1 VSRAGVS
8 LLRWRSMGIPTVG
21 PSFVGGSTPS
31 SVDVVVLGS
40 GVAGLAAARRVAARG
55 RSVLVLEESTEVGGS
70 AASHE
75 IAGVRV
81 DLGAHRVQAS
91 VDDDLL
97 AELRTLL
104 GSDLQARDRR
114 GRVLVDNRWLRF
126 PLRAGEL
133 ATRLPRRLA
142 ASAARDAV
150 LTAGRRD
157 RERSYASVLRSGV
170 GPAVYDAVYGPY
182 AQKVWGVDGER
193 LDAEQ
198 ARRRVGATNAWRLA
212 GRLGRGGGAAGPAS
226 RFWYPR
232 RGFGQIV
239 EALTDRIVADRG
251 IVRAGVSVT
260 SVRARPDG
268 VRLGWDGGEV
278 QAGHVFSTLTLRNL
292 GRVARPAPSAQV
304 VGDAAGLRFRA
315 MVLVYLVHEGGRW
328 TKFDAHYLPGPQ
340 TPVSR
345 VSEPANFRDSLEDP
359 ADRTVLCAEIPC
371 AVGDLVWTAADDSLG
386 DLVLDGLARCGLPDV
401 RVAQVQVRRL
411 PQVYPVYSR
420 GYVERLAGLMAW
432 SERLAHVTTFG
443 RLGLFAHDNTH
454 HELRAA
460 YDAADCLRPG
470 PDAGMGF
477 DHLAWQ
483 AARERHR
490 QIVGDV

>member
-1 VSRAGVS
+1 
-8 LLRWRSMGIPTVG
+8 MGTPATEPAAESAFTEG
-21 PSFVGGSTPS
+21 PIPS
-31 SVDVVVLGS
+31 SVDLVVLGA
-40 GVAGLAAARRVAARG
+40 GVAGLAAARRAATRG
-55 RSVLVLEESTEVGGS
+55 RSVLVLEESAEVGGL

-97 AELRTLL
+97 AELRSLL
-104 GSDLQARDRR
+104 GSDLQSRDRS
-114 GRVLVDNRWLRF
+114 GRVLVDGRWLGF
-126 PLRAGEL
+126 PLRAREL

-150 LTAGRRD
+150 LAAGRRD
-157 RERSYASVLRSGV
+157 RDKSYASVLRNGV

-198 ARRRVGATNAWRLA
+198 AHRRVGETNAWRLA
-212 GRLGRGGGAAGPAS
+212 GRLGRIGGGTGPAG

-239 EALTDRIVADRG
+239 EALTERIQGDGG
-251 IVRAGVSVT
+251 IIRAGVSVT

-278 QAGHVFSTLTLRNL
+278 QAGHVFSTLTQRSL

-328 TKFDAHYLPGPQ
+328 TRFDAHYLPGPQ

-371 AVGDLVWTAADDSLG
+371 AVGDLVWTATDESLG
-386 DLVLDGLARCGLPDV
+386 DLVLDGLARCGLPEV
-401 RVAQVQVRRL
+401 QVAQVQVRRL
-411 PQVYPVYSR
+411 PQVYPVYSC
-420 GYVERLAGLMAW
+420 GYQDRLAGLTAW
-432 SERLAHVTTFG
+432 AERLAHVTTFG

-470 PDAGMGF
+470 PDGGVGF

-483 AARERHR
+483 AAQERHR
-490 QIVGDV
+490 QIVTDP